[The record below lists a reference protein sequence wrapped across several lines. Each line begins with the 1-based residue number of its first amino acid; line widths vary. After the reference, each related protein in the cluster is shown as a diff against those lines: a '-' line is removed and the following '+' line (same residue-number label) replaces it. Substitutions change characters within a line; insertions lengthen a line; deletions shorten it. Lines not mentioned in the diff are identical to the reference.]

1 MSEYHHMKR
10 QAAFRTMLLSLAAL
24 YVLFGC
30 VVATA
35 LSLSG
40 M

>member
-1 MSEYHHMKR
+1 MSEYHQMKR
-10 QAAFRTMLLSLAAL
+10 QAAFRSMLLGLAAI

-35 LSLSG
+35 LSLSS